1 MELIV
6 GGVVSSTTPAP
17 AGRTGRAAAALLLAA
32 LLLALGTAPAAAGTG
47 AGGQPG
53 AVETSPGPVTSA
65 PPSGQSPSG
74 RQPDG
79 RYAVD
84 PHVARTVARI
94 RAPSRRRGATVARI
108 VVPVVARARLQ
119 GRARGRLVRVE
130 TAWSGQPQVLL
141 VLDAAVQHGRPWVK
155 LLLADRPNGSTG
167 WVALERVVLGRT
179 PYWVEVAL
187 RARRV
192 TVFRSGRVV
201 RRARAVVG
209 RPSTPTPRGLAA
221 IYERNRQPDPRGFYG
236 PWVLSL
242 TAHSDVLMSFGGGP
256 GRAGIHGRAG
266 ASLRDPLGS
275 ARSHGCIR
283 IDNRHIAW
291 MAARLPAGTPV
302 LVRP

>member
-1 MELIV
+1 
-6 GGVVSSTTPAP
+6 
-17 AGRTGRAAAALLLAA
+17 
-32 LLLALGTAPAAAGTG
+32 
-47 AGGQPG
+47 
-53 AVETSPGPVTSA
+53 
-65 PPSGQSPSG
+65 
-74 RQPDG
+74 
-79 RYAVD
+79 
-84 PHVARTVARI
+84 
-94 RAPSRRRGATVARI
+94 
-108 VVPVVARARLQ
+108 
-119 GRARGRLVRVE
+119 VRVA

-141 VLDAAVQHGRPWVK
+141 VLDAAVHGGRGWVK

-167 WVALERVVLGRT
+167 WVPLERVALGRT
-179 PYWVEVAL
+179 PYWVEVGL

-192 TVFRSGRVV
+192 VVVRAGRVV

-209 RPSTPTPRGLAA
+209 RPATPTPRGLAA